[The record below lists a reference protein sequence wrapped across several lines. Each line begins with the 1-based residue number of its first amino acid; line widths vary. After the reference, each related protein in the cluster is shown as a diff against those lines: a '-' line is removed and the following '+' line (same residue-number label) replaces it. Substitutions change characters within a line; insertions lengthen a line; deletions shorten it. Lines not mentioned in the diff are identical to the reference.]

1 MDYCL
6 YLLHLLLSGFFFFHL
21 KGKCWCLLN
30 TWLRMEHIQMFA
42 ELENQCL
49 IPDLPG
55 RCYLKAS
62 QLIKYR
68 QVTLGHHLREMEM
81 EVLGSATNHAII
93 SS

>member
-1 MDYCL
+1 
-6 YLLHLLLSGFFFFHL
+6 
-21 KGKCWCLLN
+21 
-30 TWLRMEHIQMFA
+30 MFA

-81 EVLGSATNHAII
+81 EVLGSATNHAVI

>member
-1 MDYCL
+1 MD
-6 YLLHLLLSGFFFFHL
+6 FFFFSFE
-21 KGKCWCLLN
+21 GKMLVSFKYMVEN
-30 TWLRMEHIQMFA
+30 GTYSNVA